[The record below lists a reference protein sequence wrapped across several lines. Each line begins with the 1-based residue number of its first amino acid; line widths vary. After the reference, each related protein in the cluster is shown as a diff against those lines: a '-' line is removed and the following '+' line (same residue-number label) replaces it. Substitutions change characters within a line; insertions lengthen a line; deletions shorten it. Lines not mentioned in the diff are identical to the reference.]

1 MGRYYK
7 KGMCR
12 GWGIFAVI
20 NDVDIISNCLEIKEI
35 RKGSAGNAGPFIFNT
50 LWFRELYKRTMLKA
64 LLRQLHCRQ
73 WRHRRWQA

>member
-1 MGRYYK
+1 MGRCYK

-35 RKGSAGNAGPFIFNT
+35 RKGPAENVGSFIFNT
-50 LWFRELYKRTMLKA
+50 LWFRELYKRTTISGK
-64 LLRQLHCRQ
+64 LLEK
-73 WRHRRWQA
+73 